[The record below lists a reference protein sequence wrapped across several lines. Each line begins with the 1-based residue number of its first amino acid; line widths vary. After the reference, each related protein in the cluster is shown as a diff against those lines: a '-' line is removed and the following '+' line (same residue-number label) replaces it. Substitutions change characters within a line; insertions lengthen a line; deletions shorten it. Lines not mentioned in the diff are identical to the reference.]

1 MRTYQPVYRFR
12 YVKDLGVWEKVI
24 LFPALVSGTVE
35 QYALSD
41 SLDRDAHVTVR
52 IISEEKQDVVAGDVL
67 TFSDCHA
74 PHEQESV
81 AVVAVKDNRFGTKHL
96 CHTKLVC
103 R

>member
-24 LFPALVSGTVE
+24 LFPALVSGTLE
-35 QYALSD
+35 QYTLSD
-41 SLDRDAHVTVR
+41 SLDRTANVTVR
-52 IISEEKQDVVAGDVL
+52 IISGEKQDVAAGDVL

-74 PHEQESV
+74 PNEQESV
-81 AVVAVKDNRFGTKHL
+81 TVVAVKDNRFGTKHV
-96 CHTKLVC
+96 CHTKLLC